1 MGCPPP
7 GNLPDPGIEASSLG
21 LRHRQVGSLSP
32 ALPKC
37 SQIQW
42 QHRADHKQGSGLL
55 LLYRGQSEKDLS
67 DPGPCEHELQ
77 HGRCGIVA
85 VLGQAAFPA
94 AGVQVARWECPWRV
108 SGTAREQR
116 GWSFGGSGGSETR
129 VGGKIEGN
137 WDSSARASTLTEGKA
152 IILFSAED

>member
-1 MGCPPP
+1 M
-7 GNLPDPGIEASSLG
+7 
-21 LRHRQVGSLSP
+21 
-32 ALPKC
+32 
-37 SQIQW
+37 
-42 QHRADHKQGSGLL
+42 L
-55 LLYRGQSEKDLS
+55 LLYREQSEKDLS
-67 DPGPCEHELQ
+67 DPGPREHELQ
-77 HGRCGIVA
+77 DGRCGIVA

-108 SGTAREQR
+108 SGTVREQR